1 LKVAAELAAT
11 EEAAREQSGK
21 CGIDQLAT
29 RRPARGA
36 VASPGPWLPL
46 RSGRLGDPRLPGPD
60 AVFPIPQDAP
70 LWTYWGS
77 PESDRGVGLWPAA
90 LAGSGADPQFV
101 TLARGHGCAWLRVKR
116 KPRIYM
122 KCCVFNTVQLA
133 SHHGVK
139 INEQTG

>member
-1 LKVAAELAAT
+1 MDE
-11 EEAAREQSGK
+11 
-21 CGIDQLAT
+21 
-29 RRPARGA
+29 RG
-36 VASPGPWLPL
+36 L
-46 RSGRLGDPRLPGPD
+46 RLFPLPGPD

-77 PESDRGVGLWPAA
+77 PESGRGVGLWPAA
-90 LAGSGADPQFV
+90 LARSGADPQFV
-101 TLARGHGCAWLRVKR
+101 TLARGHGCAWLPVKR

-133 SHHGVK
+133 SHRGVK